1 MADQQEKKAHEVLT
15 SILGDMGMEPN
26 VAMMTASAIQTALM
40 VNGLVV
46 APPSPTGEFGPM
58 AEAATQL
65 HEGFDQLIQKGFS
78 REEAFEL
85 VKVMMANVGR
95 QM

>member
-1 MADQQEKKAHEVLT
+1 MTDSSHEVLT
-15 SILGDMGMEPN
+15 SILGDMGMEPK

-40 VNGLVV
+40 ANGLVIG
-46 APPSPTGEFGPM
+46 PQTTGDFGPM

-78 REEAFEL
+78 REEAYGL
-85 VKVMMANVGR
+85 VQILVGTMGR
-95 QM
+95 QA

>member
-1 MADQQEKKAHEVLT
+1 MDNDKAAHEALVGVLT
-15 SILGDMGMEPN
+15 HIGVPDN
-26 VAMMTASAIQTALM
+26 VADGMSAQIVMGLK
-40 VNGLVV
+40 VNGLTVG
-46 APPSPTGEFGPM
+46 PSGPTSEFGPM
-58 AEAATQL
+58 AEAATQI